1 MKENDCENMG
11 FDHSLTPKK
20 PKSRKISSRYLS
32 TTSNR
37 SILDTENQSPQNI
50 VPKPRSS
57 TDCNK
62 LKSLENSGLMGKL
75 WPSSSS
81 TVDTFA
87 NHLGNERQKDIEEHK
102 NPMSLSKQ
110 KSCTEFSRFENEKEK
125 RRSFFG
131 GRYTRKLKFPGRFST
146 SSNLLEDYSDH
157 IVPGR
162 LSIDEDENSLGRR
175 SNSARIRSD
184 IGHDS
189 ESEYSDIGSNNS
201 FDSPVIRR
209 NLAPSYMA
217 PTMSSRKA
225 GIEVP
230 SKYMQ
235 ESSSK
240 WSRRWSADSSVQKPV
255 SSDTSPKLGLKFNNP
270 IQRAGSLNSKISKWT
285 LSPGRPNSPPV
296 LMENKGTFMSNMKPP
311 TSPSRGKKV
320 GNFLSMGLELFK
332 GKKFSSVAASPLR
345 PGMTESV
352 HRLRMLH
359 NRLLQWRYVNTRA
372 DIVNQNISKHA
383 EANLV
388 YAWDGLIKL
397 RQSVVQKKLQLQR
410 QKLDMKLSSI
420 LHAQIKLLETWDSME
435 RQHSSSV
442 SKSIDGL
449 QSAVCRVPLIEGATV
464 EPQSSIIALQ
474 HASDVS
480 SSIKLILSNFSS
492 GAEKTAEVLK
502 EMAELAVQEKLLLEE
517 FLELFKNI
525 SALENQE
532 RSLKCSIMQL
542 GLQQEHYC
550 KKEKD
555 MVSA

>member
-1 MKENDCENMG
+1 MV

-37 SILDTENQSPQNI
+37 SILDTENNI

-62 LKSLENSGLMGKL
+62 LKSLENSGFMTKL

-87 NHLGNERQKDIEEHK
+87 NHLGNERLKDIEDRK
-102 NPMSLSKQ
+102 NCKKPMFLSKQ

-131 GRYTRKLKFPGRFST
+131 GRYTYTGKLKFPGRFST
-146 SSNLLEDYSDH
+146 SSKLLEDYSDH

-162 LSIDEDENSLGRR
+162 LSGDDNSLRQR

-184 IGHDS
+184 MRHESD
-189 ESEYSDIGSNNS
+189 SEYSSEIGSNNS

-240 WSRRWSADSSVQKPV
+240 SSPRWSADSSVQKPV
-255 SSDTSPKLGLKFNNP
+255 SSDTCPKLGLKFKNP
-270 IQRAGSLNSKISKWT
+270 IQRAASLNSKTSKWT

-296 LMENKGTFMSNMKPP
+296 LIENKGTFMSNMKPP
-311 TSPSRGKKV
+311 TSPSKGKKV

-332 GKKFSSVAASPLR
+332 GKKFSASPLR

-352 HRLRMLH
+352 HQLRMLH
-359 NRLLQWRYVNTRA
+359 NRLLQWRYVNAKA
-372 DIVNQNISKHA
+372 DKVNQNISKQA

-388 YAWDGLIKL
+388 YAWDVLIKL
-397 RQSVVQKKLQLQR
+397 RQSVVQNKLQLQR
-410 QKLDMKLSSI
+410 QKLDMKLSFI
-420 LHAQIKLLETWDSME
+420 LHAQIKLLEAWDSME

-449 QSAVCRVPLIEGATV
+449 QSAVCTVPLIEGATV
-464 EPQSSIIALQ
+464 EPQSAIIALQ

-492 GAEKTAEVLK
+492 GAEKTAEILK
-502 EMAELAVQEKLLLEE
+502 EMAEVAVQEKLLLEE

-525 SALENQE
+525 SALESQE

-542 GLQQEHYC
+542 RLQQEQYC